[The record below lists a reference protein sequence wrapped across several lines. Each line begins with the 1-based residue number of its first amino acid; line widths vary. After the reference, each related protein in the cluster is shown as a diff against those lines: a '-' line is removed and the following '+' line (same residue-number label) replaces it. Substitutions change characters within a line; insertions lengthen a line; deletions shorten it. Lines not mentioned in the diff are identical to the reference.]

1 MDGFGSDGIDTH
13 HEGVTLMILEEIWS
27 AIAALIV
34 ILIYPFIAIGAV
46 IFEFLNMIYITVKNA
61 LELGLVLVGGITQ
74 IFDGVFNK
82 LLPTPY
88 AIILLIIVIFLAF
101 LFFTRWMGKIE
112 ILGFKFGG

>member
-1 MDGFGSDGIDTH
+1 MDRVGPDGVDTH
-13 HEGVTLMILEEIWS
+13 NEGVTLMILEEIWATIS
-27 AIAALIV
+27 ALIV
-34 ILIYPFIAIGAV
+34 ILIYPFIAVGAV

-61 LELGLVLVGGITQ
+61 LDVGLTLFGGITQ
-74 IFDGVFNK
+74 IFDGIFNK

-88 AIILLIIVIFLAF
+88 AIILLIIVIFLVF